1 MWVFGA
7 VWQTYIGSGMMRPG
21 EALTLGPVHAA
32 HCHKPRPSENIMQE
46 QKMWLRIFLTLTLVF
61 STAAGI
67 AQERERGVIPN
78 TVYVGADG
86 KFEADPDTVLVTFN
100 ISAQNDTLQAAND
113 RAKQAAEQVRD
124 LLRKNGLDPK
134 LAQIGQF
141 VVSPVYDYKNPKR
154 KLVGY
159 RVNSSISIKFKDFA
173 KVGPLTNDLFSLD
186 VTDSQAVSYILEDM
200 DAAKVKAVEDAMRK
214 TRQLAQ
220 AVAQSSSHTL
230 GSLSYASV
238 DVSEPGPIIRPM
250 MKASAMA
257 YGAAAPPPAPTEEFT
272 PQKITVNSHVN
283 ALYNL
288 Q

>member
-1 MWVFGA
+1 
-7 VWQTYIGSGMMRPG
+7 
-21 EALTLGPVHAA
+21 
-32 HCHKPRPSENIMQE
+32 MQE
-46 QKMWLRIFLTLTLVF
+46 HKLWLRTLLGLALIL
-61 STAAGI
+61 SAMAATA
-67 AQERERGVIPN
+67 QDRERGIIAN
-78 TVYVGADG
+78 TVFVGADG
-86 KFEADPDTVLVTFN
+86 KFEADPDTVLVQFN
-100 ISAQNDTLQAAND
+100 ISAQNETLPAASD

-159 RVNSSISIKFKDFA
+159 RVNSSISIKFQDFA
-173 KVGPLTNDLFSLD
+173 KVGPLTNDLFNLD
-186 VTDSQAVSYILEDM
+186 VTDSQSVSYILEDM
-200 DAAKVKAVEDAMRK
+200 DAAKVKAVEDAMHK

-230 GSLSYASV
+230 GTLSYASV
-238 DVSEPGPIIRPM
+238 DVSEPGPIMRPMM
-250 MKASAMA
+250 MKASAM
-257 YGAAAPPPAPTEEFT
+257 GAGAAPPAPATEEFT

>member
-1 MWVFGA
+1 
-7 VWQTYIGSGMMRPG
+7 MR
-21 EALTLGPVHAA
+21 EH
-32 HCHKPRPSENIMQE
+32 
-46 QKMWLRIFLTLTLVF
+46 KMWLRTLLGTMLAF
-61 STAAGI
+61 SALAGG
-67 AQERERGVIPN
+67 AQERERGIIPN
-78 TVYVGADG
+78 TVLVGADG
-86 KFEADPDTVLVTFN
+86 KFEADPDTVLVQFN
-100 ISAQNDTLQAAND
+100 ISAQNDTLQAASD

-186 VTDSQAVSYILEDM
+186 VTDNQSVSYILEDM
-200 DAAKVKAVEDAMRK
+200 EAAKVKAVEDAMHK
-214 TRQLAQ
+214 TRQLGQ

-230 GSLSYASV
+230 GTLSYASV
-238 DVSEPGPIIRPM
+238 DVSEPGPIMRPMM
-250 MKASAMA
+250 MKASAM
-257 YGAAAPPPAPTEEFT
+257 GAAPQPPATEEFT

>member
-1 MWVFGA
+1 MQEHKKWLR
-7 VWQTYIGSGMMRPG
+7 MLL
-21 EALTLGPVHAA
+21 ALTMTFVA
-32 HCHKPRPSENIMQE
+32 
-46 QKMWLRIFLTLTLVF
+46 
-61 STAAGI
+61 AAGL

-86 KFEADPDTVLVTFN
+86 KFEADPDTVLVQFN
-100 ISAQNDTLQAAND
+100 ISAQNDSLQAASD

-159 RVNSSISIKFKDFA
+159 RVNSSISIKFKDFT

-186 VTDSQAVSYILEDM
+186 VTDSQSVSYILEDM

-230 GSLSYASV
+230 GTLSYASV
-238 DVSEPGPIIRPM
+238 DVSEPGPIVRPM
-250 MKASAMA
+250 MMKAAAM
-257 YGAAAPPPAPTEEFT
+257 GAEAAPPPPATEEFT

>member
-1 MWVFGA
+1 
-7 VWQTYIGSGMMRPG
+7 
-21 EALTLGPVHAA
+21 
-32 HCHKPRPSENIMQE
+32 MQE
-46 QKMWLRIFLTLTLVF
+46 QKMWLRMLLALTLMF
-61 STAAGI
+61 GSAAGT
-67 AQERERGVIPN
+67 AQDREHGPIPN
-78 TVYVGADG
+78 TVLVGADG
-86 KFEADPDTVLVTFN
+86 KFEADPDTVLVQFN
-100 ISAQNDTLQAAND
+100 ISAQNEALQAASD

-141 VVSPVYDYKNPKR
+141 VVSPVYDYKSPKR

-173 KVGPLTNDLFSLD
+173 KVGPLTNDLFGLD
-186 VTDSQAVSYILEDM
+186 VTDSQSVSHILEDM

-220 AVAQSSSHTL
+220 AVAQSSSHAL
-230 GSLSYASV
+230 GTLSYASV

-250 MKASAMA
+250 MMKASAA
-257 YGAAAPPPAPTEEFT
+257 AFGEAAPPPPTEEFT

>member
-1 MWVFGA
+1 MLEHKTWMQMLLALAMTFVA
-7 VWQTYIGSGMMRPG
+7 VAGM
-21 EALTLGPVHAA
+21 
-32 HCHKPRPSENIMQE
+32 
-46 QKMWLRIFLTLTLVF
+46 
-61 STAAGI
+61 

-78 TVYVGADG
+78 TVLVGADG
-86 KFEADPDTVLVTFN
+86 KFEADPDTVLVQFN
-100 ISAQNDTLQAAND
+100 ISAQNETLQAASD

-159 RVNSSISIKFKDFA
+159 RVNSSISIKFQDFA
-173 KVGPLTNDLFSLD
+173 KVGPLTNDLFGLD
-186 VTDSQAVSYILEDM
+186 VTDSQSVSYILEDM
-200 DAAKVKAVEDAMRK
+200 DAAKVKAVDDAMRK

-230 GSLSYASV
+230 GTLSYASV

-250 MKASAMA
+250 MKALAMGA
-257 YGAAAPPPAPTEEFT
+257 AAAPPPPATEEFT